1 MTKILVTGAAGFIG
15 SNLCKRLVDLNWSV
29 TGVDNLSN
37 GKIQFVP
44 KDVDF
49 LHANFDDD
57 RILCRIQNEEFDYV
71 FHQAALPRVSYSVEH
86 PLQTHKINV
95 DATVNLINACVGN
108 IKRFVFASS
117 SSVYGPALDAC
128 DQFVEYGGAINSTI
142 SPTTITT
149 PHNPQSPYA
158 LHKSVI
164 EQYLKQYSIHNNF
177 DSVCLR
183 YFNVFGP
190 NQLGSS
196 PYSCAVSAW
205 LTAIKNDQSCRS
217 DGDGEQSR
225 DLCYVSNVV
234 DANVLA
240 VMADGPFRAEAFN
253 VACGERFTNNEILAY
268 LKKRYPNMRTHSAS
282 VRVGDVK
289 HTLAD
294 ISKTTRVL
302 KYVPRVKFYEG
313 LERTIEW
320 YESSELALLKNNI

>member
-86 PLQTHKINV
+86 PLQTHKTNV

-128 DQFVEYGGAINSTI
+128 DHVVEYGVLRQL
-142 SPTTITT
+142 PDRVTT
-149 PHNPQSPYA
+149 
-158 LHKSVI
+158 
-164 EQYLKQYSIHNNF
+164 
-177 DSVCLR
+177 
-183 YFNVFGP
+183 
-190 NQLGSS
+190 LG
-196 PYSCAVSAW
+196 
-205 LTAIKNDQSCRS
+205 
-217 DGDGEQSR
+217 
-225 DLCYVSNVV
+225 
-234 DANVLA
+234 
-240 VMADGPFRAEAFN
+240 
-253 VACGERFTNNEILAY
+253 
-268 LKKRYPNMRTHSAS
+268 
-282 VRVGDVK
+282 
-289 HTLAD
+289 
-294 ISKTTRVL
+294 ISK
-302 KYVPRVKFYEG
+302 E
-313 LERTIEW
+313 
-320 YESSELALLKNNI
+320 